1 MFKCMEKDM
10 RTNVRRV
17 IVLMLSLVLIIAPL
31 EVNAYDNYG
40 EKFQDILDIIEEN
53 YYDKSKVEKE
63 KLFKIAVEAM
73 LNSLDPYS
81 NYMPGDEFKKFMDVV
96 NNEYVGIGVVLNTL
110 KGRVVIESVMTEGP
124 AFKVG
129 LKAGDIIDSINGED
143 VSTYNINR
151 IGKLTRGKEGSK
163 LYLGIIR
170 SGKKLSFEILREKI
184 TLESAWTKDIKEF
197 VPSLSDENAKKI
209 GYIKIDSFSQHVHYT
224 VNSILEKM
232 SEEGKKDI
240 ILDLRDNGG
249 GAVFSAF
256 KVAEQF
262 TQKGGVVV
270 LEDNEGGKYTYL
282 SNGSK
287 GDKNVVVLIN
297 GNSASASE
305 FVAGAIQESGGKL
318 VGETTFGKGIAQT
331 IYELEDGDN
340 VKLSFREF
348 YTAGG
353 NHIHKKGIKPDY
365 EITFPSLLNT
375 SFSFHIG
382 DRYKEVKIL
391 EENLQFLGYN
401 IKVADELYDKNTSD
415 IIEQIQAQNKI
426 YPYGVYDKTS
436 QKLINELLIE
446 RIRANDIQL
455 KKAVEVLIEN
465 ME

>member
-1 MFKCMEKDM
+1 MKREIKK
-10 RTNVRRV
+10 V
-17 IVLMLSLVLIIAPL
+17 LSLILALFLIVSPL
-31 EVNAYDNYG
+31 KVNAYDNYG
-40 EKFQDILDIIEEN
+40 EKFQDIMDIIEEN
-53 YYDKSKVEKE
+53 YYDKSQVEKE
-63 KLFKIAVEAM
+63 KLFKVAVEAM

-81 NYMPGDEFKKFMDVV
+81 NYMPGDDFERFMDMV

-110 KGRVVIESVMTEGP
+110 NGRVVVESVMAQGP
-124 AFKVG
+124 AFKAG
-129 LKAGDIIDSINGED
+129 LKANDIIDSVNGED
-143 VSTYNINR
+143 VSTYSINKV
-151 IGKLTRGKEGSK
+151 GALTRGEQGTKVSIGVSRE
-163 LYLGIIR
+163 
-170 SGKKLSFEILREKI
+170 GKKLKFDIVREKI
-184 TLESAWTKDIKEF
+184 ALLSAWEKDIKDLL
-197 VPSLSDENAKKI
+197 PSVRDSYAKKI
-209 GYIKIDSFSQHVHYT
+209 GYIKVDSFSESVQTT
-224 VNSILEKM
+224 VRLLLEKM
-232 SEEGKKDI
+232 KEEGKKDI

-249 GAVFSAF
+249 GSVFSAY
-256 KVAEQF
+256 KVAEHF
-262 TQKGGVVV
+262 TNRGGVVV
-270 LEDNEGGKYTYL
+270 LEDNQGVKHTYL

-331 IYELEDGDN
+331 FYELEDGDN

-365 EITFPSLLNT
+365 EVKFPKIMDIG
-375 SFSFHIG
+375 FSFHIG

-401 IKVADELYDKNTSD
+401 IVVADDYYDKNTAD
-415 IIEQIQAQNKI
+415 IIEQIQAENKM

-436 QKLINELLIE
+436 QKLINKLLLE
-446 RIRANDIQL
+446 KFRLNDIQL